1 MVKQRESNTKRWG
14 TLEELLLVSAVNRH
28 GTTRWDSVA
37 MEIHNRSSQSPSSLT
52 PQDCRNKFYDLKR
65 RFLSQNDRDSDST
78 SLVAMLDEL
87 RKIRV
92 EELRRDVQ
100 RRDVLIV

>member
-1 MVKQRESNTKRWG
+1 MVEQRETNTKPWG
-14 TLEELLLVSAVNRH
+14 TLEELLLASAVNRH
-28 GTTRWDSVA
+28 GTTSWESVA
-37 MEIHNRSSQSPSSLT
+37 MEIHNRCSQSSSSLT
-52 PQDCRNKFYDLKR
+52 PQDCRIKFHDLKR
-65 RFLSQNDRDSDST
+65 RFLSQNDLDSDST
-78 SLVAMLDEL
+78 SLMPMLDEL